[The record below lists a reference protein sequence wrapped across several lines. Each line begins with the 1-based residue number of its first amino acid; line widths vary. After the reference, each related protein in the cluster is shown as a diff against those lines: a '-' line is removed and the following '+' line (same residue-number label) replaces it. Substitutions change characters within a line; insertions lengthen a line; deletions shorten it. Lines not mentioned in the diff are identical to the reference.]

1 MTSSSEKGTPTRYLQ
16 TRAILRTITRR
27 SSLFSFWMVSICGCF
42 FVWNN
47 LTRGGR
53 LILSTFVFPDNPV
66 GVESWNGCTT
76 NVTTTI
82 LRAGEDRGGVDRPRA
97 DTDTRNRN
105 HTVLGVAGL
114 RSSNDNNATV
124 FSGGTNTN
132 TVTIDPYSLKKGI
145 ESFLKDDRRR
155 PPFSNGDGGG
165 DGDLWDLLEHYP
177 PPVVALSSS
186 HSQQT
191 TPPAQGE
198 RENGGKDNDRPFYY
212 NEHDRLSA
220 ELVCGAGPGRGM
232 EQDGGYKILVEK
244 IRILAPDATP
254 TTKITTTKTT
264 TTTTEASIDETIPR
278 TATAARE
285 QSRLLCLVYTYSPM
299 RHLLKTQA
307 LVWGQ
312 HCDGFLAFSNETLPE
327 LGIYELPIDQ
337 RQQQD
342 YREESYNNMWQK
354 SRGIWKHV
362 HDNLLERFEYFYLS
376 GDDVYLMVNNLRAY
390 LREELETIDA
400 SDPKPRHFGS
410 WLPSRSMVA
419 GGPGYVLNRAALQL
433 YAGTAE
439 TNIHTNAST
448 NTITNTAAVAAAG
461 SSSVWSTCLAHTH
474 RPYEDRYLSECLS
487 RELGI
492 FGNDTDTRD
501 PSTGEQRFH
510 DTDPATL
517 YLFRAAQHAQQ
528 KSSSY
533 LSRMA
538 KTWEDQ
544 PMPMFMSSGGDN
556 TVTADTASATAT
568 TTATATA
575 TATTSRQMLV
585 GPKHGLDAAAKHSI
599 SLHRI
604 FTPTYMARIHVILH
618 PATCPID
625 SPLGKGLKKHSL
637 FVPETT

>member
-1 MTSSSEKGTPTRYLQ
+1 
-16 TRAILRTITRR
+16 
-27 SSLFSFWMVSICGCF
+27 
-42 FVWNN
+42 
-47 LTRGGR
+47 
-53 LILSTFVFPDNPV
+53 
-66 GVESWNGCTT
+66 
-76 NVTTTI
+76 
-82 LRAGEDRGGVDRPRA
+82 
-97 DTDTRNRN
+97 
-105 HTVLGVAGL
+105 
-114 RSSNDNNATV
+114 
-124 FSGGTNTN
+124 
-132 TVTIDPYSLKKGI
+132 
-145 ESFLKDDRRR
+145 
-155 PPFSNGDGGG
+155 
-165 DGDLWDLLEHYP
+165 
-177 PPVVALSSS
+177 
-186 HSQQT
+186 
-191 TPPAQGE
+191 
-198 RENGGKDNDRPFYY
+198 
-212 NEHDRLSA
+212 
-220 ELVCGAGPGRGM
+220 
-232 EQDGGYKILVEK
+232 
-244 IRILAPDATP
+244 
-254 TTKITTTKTT
+254 
-264 TTTTEASIDETIPR
+264 
-278 TATAARE
+278 
-285 QSRLLCLVYTYSPM
+285 
-299 RHLLKTQA
+299 
-307 LVWGQ
+307 
-312 HCDGFLAFSNETLPE
+312 
-327 LGIYELPIDQ
+327 
-337 RQQQD
+337 
-342 YREESYNNMWQK
+342 
-354 SRGIWKHV
+354 
-362 HDNLLERFEYFYLS
+362 
-376 GDDVYLMVNNLRAY
+376 
-390 LREELETIDA
+390 
-400 SDPKPRHFGS
+400 
-410 WLPSRSMVA
+410 MVA

-448 NTITNTAAVAAAG
+448 NTITNTAAVAVAG